1 MKKLAISLL
10 VLLTVIAVSGCG
22 GGGGSKSPVA
32 ETCTLKVEG
41 FMDIDQNPLE
51 GVTVKVIGES
61 KTYEGKSDASGKVTI
76 SSIPVGTYMVRYS
89 LDGKVTLYDRLT
101 LKAGSNTVKTKYLV
115 TWADY
120 KSGYMA
126 SFVDET
132 KFNIKGTVYDVDGK
146 TPLAGATVSV
156 SPDPDQLGY
165 LDGSTNPLTISYT
178 ATKTDE
184 SGTFFVRLSTGKYT
198 FTVSDG
204 THTFDPVE
212 INVTEPGMMLGLS
225 INAK

>member
-22 GGGGSKSPVA
+22 GGGGSKSPAA
-32 ETCTLKVEG
+32 ETCTLQVDEIVDVSG
-41 FMDIDQNPLE
+41 TALE
-51 GVTVKVIGES
+51 GVSVKVLGD

-76 SSIPVGTYMVRYS
+76 SSIPVGTYMVSYS
-89 LDGKVTLYDRLT
+89 LDGKATLYDRLT
-101 LKAGSNTVKTKYLV
+101 LKAGSNTVNIKRLM
-115 TWADY
+115 TWAES
-120 KSGYMA
+120 KAGYIA
-126 SFVDET
+126 SFIDET
-132 KFNIKGTVYDVDGK
+132 KFNIKGAVYAADGK

-156 SPDPDQLGY
+156 SPAADELKY
-165 LDGSTNPLTISYT
+165 LDGSTVTISDT

-184 SGTFFVRLSTGKYT
+184 SGTFFVKLSTGKYT

-204 THTFDPVE
+204 SSTFDPVE
-212 INVTEPGMMLGLS
+212 ITVTEPGLMMGFS